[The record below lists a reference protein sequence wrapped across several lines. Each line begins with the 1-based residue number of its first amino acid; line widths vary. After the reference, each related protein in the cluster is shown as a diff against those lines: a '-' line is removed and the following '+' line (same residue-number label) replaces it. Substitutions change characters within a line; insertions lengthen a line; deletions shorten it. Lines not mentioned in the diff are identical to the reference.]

1 MKGDAASAAS
11 WETARRMQGFAGVSA
26 GPPSVVS
33 SWLQEFRCQGMKCVG
48 FVGFFLTR
56 LGDRA
61 CVCARSRVFYCVFFV
76 YRLWFCCF
84 SPVFLKIDFSLVC
97 FLVFSVIIYI
107 FIYFF
112 TDILA
117 SRMSDTFFFNYTL
130 FPSTYI
136 LPLFFCF
143 FIFFQTIL
151 FIFLLEFSFL
161 TLTTFFR

>member
-61 CVCARSRVFYCVFFV
+61 CVCARSRVFYCVFF
-76 YRLWFCCF
+76 RLPSLVLLFQ
-84 SPVFLKIDFSLVC
+84 PRFLKIDFSLVC

-117 SRMSDTFFFNYTL
+117 SRMSDTFFFSITHFFRPHIYCH
-130 FPSTYI
+130 FSFAFSFFFKQFY
-136 LPLFFCF
+136 FFC
-143 FIFFQTIL
+143 L
-151 FIFLLEFSFL
+151 NFLS
-161 TLTTFFR
+161 

>member
-61 CVCARSRVFYCVFFV
+61 CVCARSRVFYCVFF
-76 YRLWFCCF
+76 RLPSLVLLFQ
-84 SPVFLKIDFSLVC
+84 PRFLKIDFSLVC

-117 SRMSDTFFFNYTL
+117 SRMSDTFFFQLHT
-130 FPSTYI
+130 FSVHIYI
-136 LPLFFCF
+136 A
-143 FIFFQTIL
+143 T
-151 FIFLLEFSFL
+151 FLLLFHFFSNNFIY
-161 TLTTFFR
+161 FFA